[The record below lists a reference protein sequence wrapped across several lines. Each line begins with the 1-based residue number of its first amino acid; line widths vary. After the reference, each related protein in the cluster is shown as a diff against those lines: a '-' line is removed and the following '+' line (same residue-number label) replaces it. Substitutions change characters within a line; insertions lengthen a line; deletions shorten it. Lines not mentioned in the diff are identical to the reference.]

1 MTRST
6 RRVVAAL
13 TASAALLL
21 TACGGSDDSKDN
33 DKIAGADAGSGKS
46 ASPSSSAPADGVDR
60 PEIKL
65 PSDVKLT
72 FTPERAGD
80 SVKDAILRDNADMIR
95 ALNMAIV
102 AGDPQLPALEFYT
115 EGEGAVAARDWA
127 KSFKDAGWTVTGTVR
142 YFDRSVKVK
151 SKDSAAIGYCA
162 DESKG
167 FSRDVK
173 TDEIKR
179 TKVTKDSYVAYS
191 AQLRKNKQ
199 GVWELMK
206 MASTRGAT
214 GCQP

>member
-1 MTRST
+1 MNRST
-6 RRVVAAL
+6 RRVAAAL

-33 DKIAGADAGSGKS
+33 DKIAGADAGSEKS
-46 ASPSSSAPADGVDR
+46 ASPSASADGIDR

-72 FTPERAGD
+72 FTPERTGD
-80 SVKDAILRDNADMIR
+80 PVKNAVLRDNADMIR

-102 AGDPQLPALEFYT
+102 EGDPQLSALEFYT

-142 YFDRSVKVK
+142 YFNRNVKVK

-167 FSRDVK
+167 FTRDVK